1 MILDITKDCISVE
14 TWITSAYIT
23 NYQLYGQKPSKPDGK
38 DQEQDGA
45 DHGGEV
51 EKENP
56 EQDAREEAAGL
67 LGVLSISMMVV
78 GMLFLSVDL
87 IKLLR
92 FILII
97 IILRILTTCSFSV
110 VEVEKKSQIVRKR
123 KCIQQI
129 QLKAIFK
136 QI

>member
-1 MILDITKDCISVE
+1 MTKNCISVE

-56 EQDAREEAAGL
+56 EQDAREEAAGF

-78 GMLFLSVDL
+78 GMF
-87 IKLLR
+87 
-92 FILII
+92 
-97 IILRILTTCSFSV
+97 
-110 VEVEKKSQIVRKR
+110 
-123 KCIQQI
+123 KCWFYF
-129 QLKAIFK
+129 IFK
-136 QI
+136 IYSDYNHSEDFDNIQF